1 MTTTLIRRAGALTL
15 IAATAVTLT
24 GCGGGVL
31 GARMTYN
38 DVEPT
43 KITEIRVTG
52 GSGNVEVGTAATTQ
66 TKITREVRRNTNP
79 GESYRLDGT
88 VLHIDTSCGHDCS
101 VSYQIE
107 APAGVA
113 VKGELR
119 SGDVLLDGV
128 GATDLR
134 LTSGNVTVNAATGP
148 VQLKT
153 TSGDVRVVEAKSTV
167 RVDATSGNVEAVNP
181 GGAVDIEV
189 ASGDV
194 NVLLATPLSV
204 TAAAK
209 SGNVNVVVPTGS
221 YRITT
226 DAESGDAAV
235 HGLISDPAAK
245 NVIDV
250 SAHSGDAVVSLAE

>member
-15 IAATAVTLT
+15 VAATAVTLT
-24 GCGGGVL
+24 GCGGVL

-52 GSGNVEVGTAATTQ
+52 GSGNVEVATAATTQ
-66 TKITREVRRNTNP
+66 TKITREVRRNTDP

-119 SGDVLLDGV
+119 SGDVLLAGV
-128 GATDLR
+128 GATDLQ
-134 LTSGNVTVNAATGP
+134 LTSGNVTVNKATGP

-167 RVDATSGNVEAVNP
+167 RVDASSGNVEAINP

-189 ASGDV
+189 TSGDV
-194 NVLLATPLSV
+194 DVVLATPLSV

-209 SGNVNVVVPTGS
+209 SGNVTVLVPDGS
-221 YRITT
+221 YRIST
-226 DAESGDAAV
+226 DARSGDAAV
-235 HGLISDPAAK
+235 EGLVSDPAAK

-250 SAHSGDAVVSLAE
+250 SAHSGDAVVGLAE

>member
-15 IAATAVTLT
+15 VAATAVTLT
-24 GCGGGVL
+24 GCGGVL

-52 GSGNVEVGTAATTQ
+52 GSGDVAVATATTTQ

-128 GATDLR
+128 GATDLK

-148 VQLKT
+148 VQLET

-167 RVDATSGNVEAVNP
+167 RVDASSGNVEAINP

-194 NVLLATPLSV
+194 DVVLATPLSV

-209 SGNVNVVVPTGS
+209 SGNVNVVVPDGS
-221 YRITT
+221 YRISA
-226 DAESGDAAV
+226 DAKSGDAAV
-235 HGLISDPAAK
+235 DGLISDPAAK

-250 SAHSGDAVVSLAE
+250 SALSGDAMVMLAE